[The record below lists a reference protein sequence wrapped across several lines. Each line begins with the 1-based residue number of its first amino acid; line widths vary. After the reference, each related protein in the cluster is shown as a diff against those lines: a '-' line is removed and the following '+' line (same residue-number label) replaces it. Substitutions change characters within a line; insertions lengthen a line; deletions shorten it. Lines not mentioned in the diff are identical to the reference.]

1 MGIGTYSIGKER
13 ILRQIAQQSGQNIF
27 VTKRKQKLF
36 EAVYGQSNDWLQNV
50 FINDWKATN
59 IQVAPMRDINFSEMA
74 KYKQTE
80 RTKVIGFRPTG
91 WAQKSKDEFV
101 IYPLH
106 SNRTKL
112 DHMII
117 YEVPYS
123 EHSSF
128 PELCKFVNDMKPK
141 EIIPTVSC
149 SKAKEQIDILNA
161 NRDRINLEY
170 GELREGDGKKQ
181 TTLESCGFFK
191 E

>member
-13 ILRQIAQQSGQNIF
+13 ILRQIARQSGQSIF

-91 WAQKSKDEFV
+91 WAQKSAKEGANEFV
-101 IYPLH
+101 IYPLY
-106 SNRTKL
+106 SNKTKL
-112 DHMII
+112 DHMVI
-117 YEVPYS
+117 
-123 EHSSF
+123 
-128 PELCKFVNDMKPK
+128 
-141 EIIPTVSC
+141 
-149 SKAKEQIDILNA
+149 
-161 NRDRINLEY
+161 
-170 GELREGDGKKQ
+170 
-181 TTLESCGFFK
+181 
-191 E
+191 